1 MKINLRK
8 ASALINEI
16 RSAAKDIDV
25 AVAHAVNI
33 YDDGYARVLSEA
45 RARAVNDFNRRTRLE
60 QAVAELRAAVG
71 RANAQSGISDM
82 LADDAYLE
90 SLEGRLKV
98 MAAAEAR
105 EDSGTVDRVVQAK
118 RVSAEKS
125 ERSLYGFEG
134 ATKFN
139 IMDAADITEFQ
150 NKLKAVRKE
159 RRELKDRTVE
169 LNVRTEIE
177 VPLETETVLRE
188 EGLI

>member
-8 ASALINEI
+8 ASALVIEI
-16 RSAAKDIDV
+16 RNAAKEIDV
-25 AVAHAVNI
+25 AVAHNVNI
-33 YDDGYARVLSEA
+33 YDDSYARVLSESRV
-45 RARAVNDFNRRTRLE
+45 RALADFNRRTRLD
-60 QAVAELRAAVG
+60 QAVAELRMSIG

-82 LADDAYLE
+82 LAEDAYLE
-90 SLEGRLKV
+90 SLEGRLKAMV
-98 MAAAEAR
+98 AAEAR
-105 EDSGTVDRVVQAK
+105 EDLPTVDRLVQAK

-134 ATKFN
+134 SLKLN
-139 IMDAADITEFQ
+139 ILEARDIEDFE
-150 NKLKAVRKE
+150 NKLKLVRKH

-177 VPLETETVLRE
+177 VPSDVETVLRE